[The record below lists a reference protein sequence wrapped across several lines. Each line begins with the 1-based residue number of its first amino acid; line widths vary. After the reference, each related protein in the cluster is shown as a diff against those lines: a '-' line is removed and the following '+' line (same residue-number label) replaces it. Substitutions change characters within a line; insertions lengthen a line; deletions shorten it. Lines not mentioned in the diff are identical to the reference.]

1 MAPYKKKKIASNKNK
16 KKISKRTS
24 LVKKSNLRKKFLDDR
39 IKRFLILISKAPF
52 LLINLIIFNLIR
64 FIKQVSLH
72 LFNIIKNILGLF
84 ANFKDAVF
92 GIIFGF
98 LSGSIGA
105 VVILS
110 YLDINTNPND
120 NLSDETIKQN
130 SQKITTLEDSNKN
143 LELALRNTNLIE
155 SKIDNISKTLDEL
168 SYKNNENTN
177 KVSENNKEIKKLLD
191 QSELHNNQIKNVILD
206 VKNTSELILSS
217 SKTELSNRLYLA
229 QSLVERLK
237 SGVPYSPQ
245 LVALGK
251 AGLDP
256 ALLRFAK
263 GGAPTNIDL
272 TARLSARAGELRDSY
287 KTKADQTWKNNLKDE
302 ISKYVKVK
310 QTNSKNIKGMNGVLL
325 RAEEAIAKDNL
336 KNAILEIS
344 SLKPKERGMLLNAW
358 LDEAIA
364 KNEASIAAENLL
376 AKTTAALKK
385 RN

>member
-344 SLKPKERGMLLNAW
+344 SLKPKERGVLLNAW

-376 AKTTAALKK
+376 AKTTAALRK

>member
-1 MAPYKKKKIASNKNK
+1 MAPYKKKKTAPSKNK
-16 KKISKRTS
+16 KKINKRTS

-39 IKRFLILISKAPF
+39 IKSFLILISKAPF
-52 LLINLIIFNLIR
+52 LLINLIIFNLIK
-64 FIKQVSLH
+64 FIKQVFLH

-84 ANFKDAVF
+84 TNFKDAVF

-110 YLDINTNPND
+110 YLDINTNPN
-120 NLSDETIKQN
+120 NHLSDEIIKQN
-130 SQKITTLEDSNKN
+130 SQKISILEENNKN
-143 LELALRNTNLIE
+143 LELALKNTNLIE
-155 SKIDNISKTLDEL
+155 SKITNISKTLNEL
-168 SYKNNENTN
+168 SLNNNENT
-177 KVSENNKEIKKLLD
+177 KKISEYNKEIEKLFN
-191 QSELHNNQIKNVILD
+191 QSELHSNQIKNVTLD

-251 AGLDP
+251 AGLNP

-263 GGAPTNIDL
+263 GGAPTNMDL

-287 KTKADQTWKNNLKDE
+287 RTKADKTWKDNLKNE

-325 RAEEAIAKDNL
+325 RAEEAIAKDDL
-336 KNAILEIS
+336 KTAISEIS
-344 SLKPKERGMLLNAW
+344 SLKSTERGILLNAW
-358 LDEAIA
+358 LNEAIA

>member
-1 MAPYKKKKIASNKNK
+1 MAPYKKKKIVPSKNK
-16 KKISKRTS
+16 KKINKKTS
-24 LVKKSNLRKKFLDDR
+24 LVKESSLTKNFLADR
-39 IKRFLILISKAPF
+39 IKRFFILISKAPF
-52 LLINLIIFNLIR
+52 LLINLIIFNVIK
-64 FIKQVSLH
+64 FIKQVFLH
-72 LFNIIKNILGLF
+72 LFNIIKNILKLF
-84 ANFKDAVF
+84 ANFKDAFF

-110 YLDINTNPND
+110 YLDINTNPN
-120 NLSDETIKQN
+120 NTLNNEIINKN

-168 SYKNNENTN
+168 SFKNNENTN

-206 VKNTSELILSS
+206 VKNSSELILSS

-251 AGLDP
+251 AGLNP

-263 GGAPTNIDL
+263 GGAPTNNDL

-325 RAEEAIAKDNL
+325 RAEEAITKGDL

-344 SLKPKERGMLLNAW
+344 SLKPKERGLLLNAW

-364 KNEASIAAENLL
+364 KNKASIAAENLL

>member
-344 SLKPKERGMLLNAW
+344 SLKPKERGVLLNAW

>member
-1 MAPYKKKKIASNKNK
+1 MAPYKKKKTAPSKNK
-16 KKISKRTS
+16 KKINKRTS

-39 IKRFLILISKAPF
+39 IKSFLILISKAPF
-52 LLINLIIFNLIR
+52 LLINLIIFNVIK
-64 FIKQVSLH
+64 FIKQAFLH

-84 ANFKDAVF
+84 TNFKDAVF

-110 YLDINTNPND
+110 YLDINTNPN
-120 NLSDETIKQN
+120 NHLSDEIIKQN
-130 SQKITTLEDSNKN
+130 SQKISILEENNKN
-143 LELALRNTNLIE
+143 LELALKNTNLIE
-155 SKIDNISKTLDEL
+155 SKIINMSKTLNEL
-168 SYKNNENTN
+168 SLNNNENT
-177 KVSENNKEIKKLLD
+177 KKLSEYNQEIEKLFN
-191 QSELHNNQIKNVILD
+191 QSELHSNQIKNVTLD

-251 AGLDP
+251 AGLNP

-263 GGAPTNIDL
+263 GGAPTNMDL

-287 KTKADQTWKNNLKDE
+287 RTKADKTWKDNLKNE

-325 RAEEAIAKDNL
+325 RAEEAIAKDDL
-336 KNAILEIS
+336 KTAISEIS
-344 SLKPKERGMLLNAW
+344 SLKSTERGILLNAW
-358 LDEAIA
+358 LNEAIA

>member
-1 MAPYKKKKIASNKNK
+1 MAPYKKKKTAPSKNK
-16 KKISKRTS
+16 KKINKRTS

-39 IKRFLILISKAPF
+39 IKSFLILISKAPF
-52 LLINLIIFNLIR
+52 LLINLIIFNLIK
-64 FIKQVSLH
+64 FIKQAFLH

-84 ANFKDAVF
+84 TNFKDAVF

-120 NLSDETIKQN
+120 DLSDEIIKQN
-130 SQKITTLEDSNKN
+130 SQKISILEENNKN
-143 LELALRNTNLIE
+143 LELALKNTNLIE
-155 SKIDNISKTLDEL
+155 SKITNISKTLNEL
-168 SYKNNENTN
+168 SLNNNENT
-177 KVSENNKEIKKLLD
+177 KKISEYNKEIEKLFN
-191 QSELHNNQIKNVILD
+191 QSELHSNQIKNVTLD

-251 AGLDP
+251 AGLNP

-263 GGAPTNIDL
+263 GGAPTNMDL

-287 KTKADQTWKNNLKDE
+287 RTKADKTWKDNLKNE

-325 RAEEAIAKDNL
+325 RAEEAIAKDDL
-336 KNAILEIS
+336 KTAILEIS
-344 SLKPKERGMLLNAW
+344 SLKSTERGILLNAW
-358 LDEAIA
+358 LNEAIA

>member
-1 MAPYKKKKIASNKNK
+1 MAPYKKKKIAPSKNK
-16 KKISKRTS
+16 KKINKRTS
-24 LVKKSNLRKKFLDDR
+24 LVKKSNLRKSFLDDR
-39 IKRFLILISKAPF
+39 IKSFLILISKAPF
-52 LLINLIIFNLIR
+52 LLINLIIFNLIK
-64 FIKQVSLH
+64 FIKQVFLH

-84 ANFKDAVF
+84 TNFKDAVF

-105 VVILS
+105 VVNLS

-120 NLSDETIKQN
+120 HLSDEIIKQN
-130 SQKITTLEDSNKN
+130 SQKISTLEDSNKN
-143 LELALRNTNLIE
+143 LELVLRNTNLIE
-155 SKIDNISKTLDEL
+155 SKIVNMSKTLNEL
-168 SYKNNENTN
+168 SFNNNENT
-177 KVSENNKEIKKLLD
+177 KKLSEYNQEIEKLFK
-191 QSELHNNQIKNVILD
+191 QSELHSNQIKNVTLD

-217 SKTELSNRLYLA
+217 SKTELSNKLYLA
-229 QSLVERLK
+229 QSLVDRLK

-251 AGLDP
+251 AGLNP

-263 GGAPTNIDL
+263 GGAPTNMDL

-287 KTKADQTWKNNLKDE
+287 RTKADKTWKDNLKDE

-325 RAEEAIAKDNL
+325 RAEEAIAKDDL
-336 KNAILEIS
+336 KTAILEIN
-344 SLKPKERGMLLNAW
+344 SLKSTERGILLNAW
-358 LDEAIA
+358 LNEAIA
-364 KNEASIAAENLL
+364 KNEATIAAENLL

>member
-16 KKISKRTS
+16 NKISKRTS

-120 NLSDETIKQN
+120 NLSDEIIKQN

-344 SLKPKERGMLLNAW
+344 SLKPKERGVLLNAW

>member
-1 MAPYKKKKIASNKNK
+1 MAPYKKKKIVPSKNK
-16 KKISKRTS
+16 KKINKKTS
-24 LVKKSNLRKKFLDDR
+24 LVKKSSLRKNFLADR
-39 IKRFLILISKAPF
+39 IKRFFILISKAPF
-52 LLINLIIFNLIR
+52 LLINLIIFNVIK
-64 FIKQVSLH
+64 FIKQVFLH
-72 LFNIIKNILGLF
+72 LFNIMKNILKLF
-84 ANFKDAVF
+84 ANFKDAFF

-110 YLDINTNPND
+110 YLDINTNPN
-120 NLSDETIKQN
+120 NTLNNEIINKN
-130 SQKITTLEDSNKN
+130 SQKITTLEDSNKS

-155 SKIDNISKTLDEL
+155 SKISNISKIIDEL
-168 SYKNNENTN
+168 SFKSKENTI
-177 KVSENNKEIKKLLD
+177 KVSENNQEIKKLFN
-191 QSELHNNQIKNVILD
+191 QSELNTNQIKNVILD

-263 GGAPTNIDL
+263 GGAPTNMDL

-287 KTKADQTWKNNLKDE
+287 RTKADQTWKDNLKDE

-325 RAEEAIAKDNL
+325 RAEEAISKDDL
-336 KNAILEIS
+336 KTAISEIS
-344 SLKPKERGMLLNAW
+344 SLELTERGVLLDAW
-358 LDEAIA
+358 LNEAIA
-364 KNEASIAAENLL
+364 KKEATIAAENLL
-376 AKTTAALKK
+376 ARTTAALKK

>member
-1 MAPYKKKKIASNKNK
+1 MAPYKKKKTAPSKNK
-16 KKISKRTS
+16 KKINKRTS

-39 IKRFLILISKAPF
+39 IKSFLILISKAPF
-52 LLINLIIFNLIR
+52 LLINLIIFNLIK
-64 FIKQVSLH
+64 FIKQVFLH

-84 ANFKDAVF
+84 TNFKDAVF

-120 NLSDETIKQN
+120 DLSDEIIKQN
-130 SQKITTLEDSNKN
+130 SQKISTLEESNKN
-143 LELALRNTNLIE
+143 LELALKNTNSIE
-155 SKIDNISKTLDEL
+155 SKIINISKTLNEL
-168 SYKNNENTN
+168 SLNNNENT
-177 KVSENNKEIKKLLD
+177 KKLSEYNQEIQKLFN
-191 QSELHNNQIKNVILD
+191 QSELHSNQIKNVTLD

-251 AGLDP
+251 AGLNP

-263 GGAPTNIDL
+263 GGAPTNMDL

-287 KTKADQTWKNNLKDE
+287 RTKADKTWKDNLKNE

-325 RAEEAIAKDNL
+325 RAEEAIAKDDL
-336 KNAILEIS
+336 KTAILEIS
-344 SLKPKERGMLLNAW
+344 SLKSTERGILLNAW
-358 LDEAIA
+358 LNEAIA

>member
-1 MAPYKKKKIASNKNK
+1 MATYKKKKVISSKNK
-16 KKISKRTS
+16 KKVNKRNS
-24 LVKKSNLRKKFLDDR
+24 LVKNSNLRKKFLDDR
-39 IKRFLILISKAPF
+39 IKGFLILIFKAPF
-52 LLINLIIFNLIR
+52 LFINLIVFNLIKY
-64 FIKQVSLH
+64 IKEVFLH
-72 LFNIIKNILGLF
+72 LLNIIKNILGLF
-84 ANFKDAVF
+84 SNFKDAVF

-110 YLDINTNPND
+110 YLDINTNPNND
-120 NLSDETIKQN
+120 LNDEAIKQN
-130 SQKITTLEDSNKN
+130 SQKITTLEESNKN
-143 LELALRNTNLIE
+143 LEYALKNTNLIE
-155 SKIDNISKTLDEL
+155 SKIANISKTLDEL
-168 SYKNNENTN
+168 SLKNNENTK
-177 KVSENNKEIKKLLD
+177 KVSENNQEIERLLN
-191 QSELHNNQIKNVILD
+191 QSELHSNQIKNVALD

-251 AGLDP
+251 SGLDP

-263 GGAPTNIDL
+263 GGAPTNFDL

-287 KTKADQTWKNNLKDE
+287 RTKADLTWKDNLKDE

-310 QTNSKNIKGMNGVLL
+310 QTNSKNIKGINGVLL
-325 RAEEAIAKDNL
+325 RAEEAISKDDL
-336 KNAILEIS
+336 KTAILEIS
-344 SLKPKERGMLLNAW
+344 SLKSEKRGVLLNAW
-358 LDEAIA
+358 LDEAVA
-364 KNEASIAAENLL
+364 KNKANIAAENLL
-376 AKTTAALKK
+376 ARTTAALKK

>member
-1 MAPYKKKKIASNKNK
+1 MAPYKKKKIVPSKNK
-16 KKISKRTS
+16 KKINKKTS
-24 LVKKSNLRKKFLDDR
+24 LVKESSLTKNFLADR
-39 IKRFLILISKAPF
+39 IKRFFILISKAPF
-52 LLINLIIFNLIR
+52 LLINLIIFNVIK
-64 FIKQVSLH
+64 FIKQVFLH
-72 LFNIIKNILGLF
+72 LFNIIKNILKLF
-84 ANFKDAVF
+84 ANFKDAFF

-110 YLDINTNPND
+110 YLDINTNPN
-120 NLSDETIKQN
+120 NTLNNEIINKN
-130 SQKITTLEDSNKN
+130 SQKITTLEDSNAS
-143 LELALRNTNLIE
+143 LELALKNSNLIE
-155 SKIDNISKTLDEL
+155 SKISNISKIIDEL
-168 SYKNNENTN
+168 SFKSKENTI
-177 KVSENNKEIKKLLD
+177 KVSENNQEIKKLFN
-191 QSELHNNQIKNVILD
+191 QSELNTNQIKNVILD

-263 GGAPTNIDL
+263 GGAPTNMDL

-287 KTKADQTWKNNLKDE
+287 RTKADQTWKDNLKDE

-325 RAEEAIAKDNL
+325 RAEEAISKNDL
-336 KNAILEIS
+336 KTAISEIS
-344 SLKPKERGMLLNAW
+344 SLELTERGVLLDAW
-358 LDEAIA
+358 LNEAIA
-364 KNEASIAAENLL
+364 KKEATIAAENLL
-376 AKTTAALKK
+376 ARTTAALKK

>member
-120 NLSDETIKQN
+120 NLNDETIKQN

-287 KTKADQTWKNNLKDE
+287 KTKGDQTWKNNLKDE

-344 SLKPKERGMLLNAW
+344 SLKPKERGVLLNAW

>member
-1 MAPYKKKKIASNKNK
+1 MAPYKKKKIVPSKNK
-16 KKISKRTS
+16 KKINKRAS
-24 LVKKSNLRKKFLDDR
+24 LVKKSSLRKNFLDDR

-52 LLINLIIFNLIR
+52 LLINLIIFNLIK
-64 FIKQVSLH
+64 FIKQVFLH
-72 LFNIIKNILGLF
+72 LFNIIKNIVGLF
-84 ANFKDAVF
+84 ANFKDALF

-120 NLSDETIKQN
+120 NLSDETINQN
-130 SQKITTLEDSNKN
+130 SQKIAILEDSNKN
-143 LELALRNTNLIE
+143 LELALKNTNLIE
-155 SKIDNISKTLDEL
+155 SKIDNISKILDEL
-168 SYKNNENTN
+168 SFKNNENTN
-177 KVSENNKEIKKLLD
+177 KVSENNQEIEKLLNK
-191 QSELHNNQIKNVILD
+191 SELHSNQIKNVTLD
-206 VKNTSELILSS
+206 LKNSTELILSS

-263 GGAPTNIDL
+263 GGAPTNNDL

-302 ISKYVKVK
+302 IAKYVKVK

-325 RAEEAIAKDNL
+325 RAEEAISKGDL
-336 KNAILEIS
+336 KNAISEIS
-344 SLKPKERGMLLNAW
+344 SLRSTERGVLLDAW
-358 LDEAIA
+358 LNEAIA
-364 KNEASIAAENLL
+364 KNQASIAAENLL

>member
-1 MAPYKKKKIASNKNK
+1 MAPYKKKKTAPSKNK
-16 KKISKRTS
+16 QKINKRTS

-39 IKRFLILISKAPF
+39 IKSFLILISKAPF
-52 LLINLIIFNLIR
+52 LLINLIIFNLIK
-64 FIKQVSLH
+64 FIKQVFLH

-84 ANFKDAVF
+84 TNFKDAVF

-120 NLSDETIKQN
+120 DLSDEIIKQN
-130 SQKITTLEDSNKN
+130 SQKISTLEESNKN
-143 LELALRNTNLIE
+143 LELALKNTNSIE
-155 SKIDNISKTLDEL
+155 SKIINISKTLNEL
-168 SYKNNENTN
+168 SLNNNENT
-177 KVSENNKEIKKLLD
+177 KKLSEYNQEIQKLFN
-191 QSELHNNQIKNVILD
+191 QSELHSNQIKNVTLD

-251 AGLDP
+251 AGLNP

-263 GGAPTNIDL
+263 GGAPTNMDL

-287 KTKADQTWKNNLKDE
+287 RTKADKTWKDNLKNE

-325 RAEEAIAKDNL
+325 RAEEAIAKDDL
-336 KNAILEIS
+336 KTAILEIS
-344 SLKPKERGMLLNAW
+344 SLKSTERGILLNAW
-358 LDEAIA
+358 LNEAIA

>member
-1 MAPYKKKKIASNKNK
+1 MAPYKKKKIAPNKNK
-16 KKISKRTS
+16 INKKTS

-39 IKRFLILISKAPF
+39 IKRFFILVSKAPF
-52 LLINLIIFNLIR
+52 LLINLIMFNLIK
-64 FIKQVSLH
+64 FIKQVFLH

-120 NLSDETIKQN
+120 NLSDEIIKQN
-130 SQKITTLEDSNKN
+130 SQKITILEDSNKN

-168 SYKNNENTN
+168 SFKNNENTN

-206 VKNTSELILSS
+206 VKNSSELILSS

-251 AGLDP
+251 AGLNP

-263 GGAPTNIDL
+263 GGAPTNNDL

-325 RAEEAIAKDNL
+325 RAEEAITKDDL

-344 SLKPKERGMLLNAW
+344 SLKPKERGVLLNAW

>member
-1 MAPYKKKKIASNKNK
+1 MAPYKKKKTAPSKNK
-16 KKISKRTS
+16 KKINKRTS

-39 IKRFLILISKAPF
+39 IKSFLILISKDPF
-52 LLINLIIFNLIR
+52 LLINLIIFNLIK
-64 FIKQVSLH
+64 FIKQVFLH

-84 ANFKDAVF
+84 TNFKDAVF

-120 NLSDETIKQN
+120 DLSDEIIKQN
-130 SQKITTLEDSNKN
+130 SQKISTLEESNKN
-143 LELALRNTNLIE
+143 LELALKNTNSIE
-155 SKIDNISKTLDEL
+155 SKIINISKTLNEL
-168 SYKNNENTN
+168 SLNNNENT
-177 KVSENNKEIKKLLD
+177 KKLSEYNQEIQKLFN
-191 QSELHNNQIKNVILD
+191 QSELHSNQIKNVTLD

-251 AGLDP
+251 AGLNP

-263 GGAPTNIDL
+263 GGAPTNMDL

-287 KTKADQTWKNNLKDE
+287 RTKADKTWKDNLKNE

-325 RAEEAIAKDNL
+325 RAEEAIAKDDL
-336 KNAILEIS
+336 KTAILEIS
-344 SLKPKERGMLLNAW
+344 SLKSTERGILLNAW
-358 LDEAIA
+358 LNEAIA

>member
-1 MAPYKKKKIASNKNK
+1 MAPYKKKKTAPSKNK
-16 KKISKRTS
+16 KKINKRTS

-39 IKRFLILISKAPF
+39 IKSFLILISKAPF
-52 LLINLIIFNLIR
+52 LLINLIIFNVIK
-64 FIKQVSLH
+64 FIKQAFLH

-84 ANFKDAVF
+84 TNFKDAVF

-110 YLDINTNPND
+110 YLDINTNPN
-120 NLSDETIKQN
+120 NHLSDEIIKQN
-130 SQKITTLEDSNKN
+130 SQKISILEENNKN
-143 LELALRNTNLIE
+143 LELALKNTNSIE
-155 SKIDNISKTLDEL
+155 SKIINMSKTLNEL
-168 SYKNNENTN
+168 SLNNNENT
-177 KVSENNKEIKKLLD
+177 KKLSEYNQEIEKLFN
-191 QSELHNNQIKNVILD
+191 QSELHSNQIKNVTLD

-251 AGLDP
+251 AGLNP

-263 GGAPTNIDL
+263 GGAPTNMDL

-287 KTKADQTWKNNLKDE
+287 RTKADKTWKDNLKNE

-325 RAEEAIAKDNL
+325 RAEEAIAKDDL
-336 KNAILEIS
+336 KTAISEIS
-344 SLKPKERGMLLNAW
+344 SLKSTERGILLNAW
-358 LDEAIA
+358 LNEAIA